1 MTPPARKAS
10 SPRKADAPAAGPA
23 LPDVDARAVALQ
35 ARQATGGGR
44 ANLAGVLRADGVL
57 RVVGSSIGP
66 LAAAWRRATELAQ
79 EGQRPLVVEVDT
91 NGNIR
96 VHTDP
101 DGAEAPVD
109 VELGE
114 GLSA

>member
-1 MTPPARKAS
+1 MTPPARKARS
-10 SPRKADAPAAGPA
+10 KADDAPATPA
-23 LPDVDARAVALQ
+23 LPAVDARAVAIQ

-44 ANLAGVLRADGVL
+44 ANIAGILRSDGVL

-66 LAAAWRRATELAQ
+66 LEGAWRRATELAQ
-79 EGQRPLVVEVDT
+79 EGQRPLVIEVDT
-91 NGNIR
+91 NGNAR

-101 DGAEAPVD
+101 GGAVAPVD

-114 GLSA
+114 GASA

>member
-23 LPDVDARAVALQ
+23 LP
-35 ARQATGGGR
+35 GGGR
-44 ANLAGVLRADGVL
+44 ANIAGVLRADGVL